1 MIFVAKN
8 NKTSNNEHKG
18 ARNRKAFRKGVSS
31 VLFLEI
37 TLKYFSNNNTS
48 FLMLFWNNPLLA
60 QFKQFYA
67 STVVALQATG
77 CLHCL
82 RGMTVDLLMM

>member
-1 MIFVAKN
+1 MAKN
-8 NKTSNNEHKG
+8 KKTSNNEHKG
-18 ARNRKAFRKGVSS
+18 VRNRKAFRKGVSS
-31 VLFLEI
+31 MLLLEI
-37 TLKYFSNNNTS
+37 TLKYFSNNNTNL
-48 FLMLFWNNPLLA
+48 LMLFCNNPLLA

-67 STVVALQATG
+67 STVVALQVTG